1 MSIVIRFRDGNG
13 EFHVG
18 KWLHIPFLV
27 GGKISVSIIAK
38 ACDRYLVHDLSQGII
53 PAMNLAPA

>member
-1 MSIVIRFRDGNG
+1 MAMG

-18 KWLHIPFLV
+18 KWFHIPFLV

-38 ACDRYLVHDLSQGII
+38 ACDRDLVHDLAHGII
-53 PAMNLAPA
+53 PAMNLVPA